1 MNIIFAGTPEFA
13 LPSLQALLASQHNIL
28 AVYTQPDRPKGRGRR
43 VLMSPIKQFALEK
56 NIPVYQP
63 FSLRDVKEQEKLAS
77 LGPDL
82 MIVVAY
88 GLILPRPVLAIP
100 RWGCIN
106 VHASLLPRWRGAAPI
121 QRAILAGDKE
131 TGISIMQMDEGLDTG
146 GVIQLVSCEIKNT
159 DTSQIL
165 QDRLAK
171 LGAQALLTSLD
182 RLQQGGYTLKVQND
196 NESTYAKKIEKIEAK
211 IDWNKSAEVIDRM
224 IRAFNPK
231 PVSYTFLD
239 HLLLRV
245 WSASILD
252 KMDKVSTNT
261 PGIILSVSPQ
271 GIDVMTGA
279 GVLRLSQL
287 QLPGGRCL
295 SAADLLHSKAHLFRV
310 GTILGRDHE

>member
-1 MNIIFAGTPEFA
+1 MNIVFAGTPEFA
-13 LPSLQALLASQHNIL
+13 LPSLQALLASKHNVL

-56 NIPVYQP
+56 NIPVCQP
-63 FSLRDVKEQEKLAS
+63 LSLRDVNEQKKLAS

-146 GVIQLVSCEIKNT
+146 GVIQLASCEVKNT
-159 DTSQIL
+159 DTSQTL

-171 LGAQALLTSLD
+171 LGAQTLLTSLD

-211 IDWNKSAEVIDRM
+211 IDWNKSAGIIDRT

-231 PVSYTFLD
+231 PIAYTFLD
-239 HLLLRV
+239 RLLLRV

-252 KMDKVSTNT
+252 QVSTNT
-261 PGIILSVSPQ
+261 PGMILNASSQ

-295 SAADLLHSKAHLFRV
+295 SAADLLHSKSHLFRV